1 MNTQWPKALLALVAT
16 LGLLSLGGESQAQS
30 VVEKKT
36 LPASNV
42 EYQGLL
48 GFTRTLPVDLKGGEE
63 GLQTLFSTAMT
74 TFLAGN
80 AEGFSRGNAVEKDSA
95 FGLPLLF
102 SVLTTAS
109 QPEREKE
116 IEAPETVTAK
126 IFPTEKFSSGRMF
139 PMARTLNTNEAPT
152 FGPAA
157 LLFPMLGTLQAGP
170 VAGRD
175 GEVVDLK
182 TIFEL
187 K

>member
-1 MNTQWPKALLALVAT
+1 MNTQWPKALLALAAT
-16 LGLLSLGGESQAQS
+16 LGVLSLGSGLHAQT
-30 VVEKKT
+30 VIEKKT
-36 LPASNV
+36 LPAPSV

-48 GFTRTLPVDLKGGEE
+48 SFTRTLPVDLKGGEE
-63 GLQTLFSTAMT
+63 GLQTLLGTAMT

-95 FGLPLLF
+95 FGLPFLF
-102 SVLTTAS
+102 SILTTAS
-109 QPEREKE
+109 QPDGEKE
-116 IEAPETVTAK
+116 VDAQESVTAK

-139 PMARTLNTNEAPT
+139 PMARTLNTNETPT

-157 LLFPMLGTLQAGP
+157 LLFPMLSTLQAGT

-175 GEVVDLK
+175 VEAVDLK